1 MPAVH
6 RHTDI
11 CTGHGCFPPRPN
23 AVASGTVFANS
34 LGAHRVGD
42 AWQAHCCP
50 PPLCHGGTL
59 AEGSPTVFADGLPW
73 GRIGDPVDCGSFCQT
88 GSPDVFADG

>member
-11 CTGHGCFPPRPN
+11 CTGHGCFGSRPN
-23 AVASGTVFANS
+23 AEASSDVFANG

-42 AWQAHCCP
+42 RWETHCCG
-50 PPLCHGGTL
+50 PLCHDGLL
-59 AEGSPTVFADGLPW
+59 AEGSPTVFANGRPW